1 MPVTLTVNGRPV
13 AATAGL
19 SLFAAAEQAGVRV
32 PTSCVTQ
39 GKCKECVVEVTR
51 GMELLSTPTECEKH
65 LDVRGGRFR
74 LSCQA
79 RVTANEGEIAC
90 HTMRRGHMRI
100 ERHAQHLPATHS
112 ATPLDPAVARDGDR
126 IVDTMSGEEI
136 ERSTGPIHGLAIDLG
151 TTTIVV
157 RLVDLETGV
166 LVADTSFENPQRFGG
181 SDVMSRIH
189 YDTEHPGRLLMRT
202 LAGYLSHAI
211 ADLPADP
218 RSIYDVVVVGNST
231 MRDLFFR
238 QSVYSIGQN
247 PYRSISEIEMADG
260 KRMTTSLTTTGRRSL
275 LPIHPHARVYGLPI
289 ISGHVGA
296 DAAAC
301 LLAVDLAH
309 EDRVIALMDIG
320 TNTELLVGNRHRL
333 LAASCP
339 AGPAFEGG
347 AIACG
352 MPGLEGAIEDV
363 TLNEDGTFSL
373 GVIGGGP
380 PEGICGSGLVDLMS
394 ELVRTGRMNAMGRF
408 DEGIERV
415 TLDADRGVYFLESDV
430 NELAQAK
437 GANVAG
443 LQVVFNQYGI
453 EFDDV
458 AVFYLA
464 GGFGRH
470 LKREASKRIGLIPN
484 LADAKIVQVGNA
496 ALEGATIA
504 LVSRPR
510 RLEVEALVKRVEHCR
525 LETHPDFFDFFVDGC
540 QFRPVT
546 PCLPAQARDA
556 KAGDRVGG

>member
-1 MPVTLTVNGRPV
+1 MPITVTVNGQRM
-13 AATAGL
+13 AAAAGL
-19 SLFAAAEQAGVRV
+19 SLFEAAEKAGIRV

-39 GKCKECVVEVTR
+39 GKCKECVVEVTN
-51 GMELLSTPTECEKH
+51 GLDLLSPPTTCEKH

-74 LSCQA
+74 LSCQC
-79 RVTANEGEIAC
+79 RVAAGDGDIEC

-100 ERHAQHLPATHS
+100 ERTALNLQSTHE
-112 ATPLDPAVARDGDR
+112 TTRLDPAVVRSGDR
-126 IVDTMSGEEI
+126 IVDAITGEEI
-136 ERSTGPIHGLAIDLG
+136 DRSAGPIHGLAVDLG

-166 LVADTSFENPQRFGG
+166 LVADSSFENPQRFGG
-181 SDVMSRIH
+181 SDVMARIH
-189 YDTEHPGRLLMRT
+189 YDAGHPGRLLMRT

-211 ADLPADP
+211 DDLPVDP
-218 RSIYDVVVVGNST
+218 RSIYDVVLVGNST

-247 PYRSISEIEMADG
+247 PYRSITEIEMAEG
-260 KRMTTSLTTTGRRSL
+260 KRTTTSLTMRGRRSL
-275 LPIHPHARVYGLPI
+275 LPIHPNARVYGLPI

-301 LLAVDLAH
+301 LLAVDIAH
-309 EDRVIALMDIG
+309 EDRLIAVMDIG
-320 TNTELLVGNRHRL
+320 TNTELLIGNRHRV

-352 MPGLEGAIEDV
+352 MPGLEGAVEDIA
-363 TLNEDGTFSL
+363 LDDDGTFRL

-394 ELVRTGRMNAMGRF
+394 ELLRSGRMNAMGRF
-408 DEGIERV
+408 DDGQDCVTIDAAHSLFFYER
-415 TLDADRGVYFLESDV
+415 DV

-443 LQVVFNQYGI
+443 LQVIFSQYGI
-453 EFDDV
+453 QFDDV

-470 LKREASKRIGLIPN
+470 LKRAASKRIGLIPN
-484 LADAKIVQVGNA
+484 IADTKIVQVGNA

-504 LVSRPR
+504 LISRAKR
-510 RLEVEALVKRVEHCR
+510 DEIETLVKRIEHCR
-525 LETHPDFFDFFVDGC
+525 LETHPGFFDFFVDGC
-540 QFRPVT
+540 QFRPVESGT
-546 PCLPAQARDA
+546 
-556 KAGDRVGG
+556 RVTG

>member
-1 MPVTLTVNGRPV
+1 MPVTLTVNGHRID
-13 AATAGL
+13 ATVGV
-19 SLFAAAEQAGVRV
+19 SLFTAAEQAGVRV

-39 GKCKECVVEVTR
+39 GKCKECVVEITS
-51 GMELLSTPTECEKH
+51 GMDLLSAPTEFERH
-65 LDVRGGRFR
+65 LDVRGSRFR
-74 LSCQA
+74 LSCQS
-79 RVTANEGEIAC
+79 RVVAEHGDIEC

-100 ERHAQHLPATHS
+100 ERKALHLPVTHET
-112 ATPLDPAVARDGDR
+112 TPVDPAVARDGDR
-126 IVDTMSGEEI
+126 IVDTITGEEI
-136 ERSTGPIHGLAIDLG
+136 ERSAGPIHGLAVDVG

-157 RLVDLETGV
+157 RLVDLESGE

-189 YDTEHPGRLLMRT
+189 YDTGHPGRLLMRT

-211 ADLPADP
+211 GDLPADP
-218 RSIYDVVVVGNST
+218 RSIYDVVIVGNST

-247 PYRSISEIEMADG
+247 PYRSITEIEMAEG
-260 KRMTTSLTTTGRRSL
+260 KRSSTSLITTGRRSL
-275 LPIHPHARVYGLPI
+275 LPVHPNARVYGLPI

-301 LLAVDLAH
+301 LLAINLAR
-309 EDRVIALMDIG
+309 EDRLVAIMDIG
-320 TNTELLVGNRHRL
+320 TNTELIVGNRHRI

-363 TLNEDGTFSL
+363 SLNDDGTFRL
-373 GVIGGGP
+373 GVIGGGRP
-380 PEGICGSGLVDLMS
+380 DGICGSGLVDLLS
-394 ELVRTGRMNAMGRF
+394 ELLRTGRMNSMGRF
-408 DEGIERV
+408 EDGVERV
-415 TLDADRGVYFLESDV
+415 TLDADRNLYFLEPDV

-443 LQVVFNQYGI
+443 LQVVFSQYGI
-453 EFDDV
+453 QFDDIE
-458 AVFYLA
+458 VFYLA

-470 LKREASKRIGLIPN
+470 LKKSSSKRIGLIPN
-484 LADAKIVQVGNA
+484 IPDDKIVQVGNA

-504 LVSRPR
+504 LVSRTR
-510 RLEVEALVKRVEHCR
+510 RRELEALVRRIEHCR
-525 LETHPDFFDFFVDGC
+525 LETHPGFFDFFVDGC
-540 QFRPVT
+540 QFK
-546 PCLPAQARDA
+546 PAES
-556 KAGDRVGG
+556 GNRVSG